1 MDYFKD
7 LPVTLTSP
15 ASDAMAVTPDDA
27 QLLGCVSRAIYVGHT
42 GNVSIEMAG
51 GQIVDFD
58 NVQGGTVLA
67 VRAHRVRATGTT
79 AAGIVAL
86 W

>member
-1 MDYFKD
+1 MDFFKD

-15 ASDAMAVTPDDA
+15 ATDAVSVNPNDTAPLA
-27 QLLGCVSRAIYVGHT
+27 AVSRALYVGQT

-51 GQIVDFD
+51 GQIIDFD

-67 VRAHRVRATGTT
+67 VRALRVRATGTT